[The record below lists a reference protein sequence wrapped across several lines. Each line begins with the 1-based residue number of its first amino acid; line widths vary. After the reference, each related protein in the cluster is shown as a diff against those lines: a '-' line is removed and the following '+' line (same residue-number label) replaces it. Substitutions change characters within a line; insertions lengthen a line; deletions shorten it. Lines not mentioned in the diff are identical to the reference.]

1 VVQRLSQFANMFS
14 QFWQQVG
21 IIAVAEASVGFA
33 STTTVKTKAKR
44 MNIRSNGR
52 M

>member
-1 VVQRLSQFANMFS
+1 VVQRLSQLANMFS

-21 IIAVAEASVGFA
+21 IAVAEAGVGFA
-33 STTTVKTKAKR
+33 STATVKTKAKR